1 MSVTDA
7 RAAANPPAKI
17 LHLITGLARGGAQTM
32 LTRLVTHLDRRRF
45 EPLVVSLI
53 DGGPQSDAIAG
64 AGVRVMGLGMRQGM
78 PSLRAVRRLRQIVAA
93 EGPAFI
99 QSWLYHADLL
109 ALVAASGVPVAWN
122 IRLSSIAGEP
132 HQRQLRIMQ
141 RILAF
146 LSRRPA
152 CVMVNSEAGK
162 RFHEAIGYRP
172 RRWEIVPN
180 GFDVG
185 AYWPNPTARADWRR
199 RLGFDSAQRVIG
211 MVARVDGMKDHVTF
225 LEAAQRVAAQRND
238 VRFLLIGAGTEKL
251 QVPPRLRETLRAL
264 GDRSDVGDILP
275 ALDLMVLSSHGEGFP
290 NVIGEAMACGVPCVS
305 SDVGEARALIGQT
318 GAVVPPRDPGALAG
332 AVLGMLARDAESMS
346 ALGAASRERIVSHF
360 SIDAVARRYE
370 AIYADII
377 GAPRE
382 S

>member
-1 MSVTDA
+1 MSVGTA
-7 RAAANPPAKI
+7 RPAAVRPAKI

-45 EPLVVSLI
+45 EPLVVSLM
-53 DGGPQSDAIAG
+53 DGGPQADAIAA
-64 AGVRVMGLGMRQGM
+64 AGVRVMGLGMRHGM
-78 PSLRAVRRLRQIVAA
+78 PSLRAVRRLRQIIGA
-93 EGPAFI
+93 EGPALI

-109 ALVAASGVPVAWN
+109 ALVAAGRIPVAWN

-141 RILAF
+141 RVLAF

-162 RFHEAIGYRP
+162 RYHEAIGYCP

-180 GFDVG
+180 GFDVE
-185 AYWPNPTARADWRR
+185 AFRPNPMARADWRH
-199 RLGFDSAQRVIG
+199 RLGFDAARRVIG
-211 MVARVDGMKDHVTF
+211 MVARVDGMKDHGTF
-225 LEAAQRVAAQRND
+225 LEAAQKVATQRD
-238 VRFLLIGAGTEKL
+238 DARFVLIGAGTETL
-251 QVPPRLRETLRAL
+251 PLPRRLRETLRAL
-264 GDRSDVGDILP
+264 GDRSDVGNILP
-275 ALDLMVLSSHGEGFP
+275 ALDLVVLSSHGEGFP

-305 SDVGEARALIGQT
+305 SDVGEARMLIGET
-318 GAVVPPRDPGALAG
+318 GAIVPPRDPGALAD
-332 AVLGMLARDAESMS
+332 AILGMLGRDAEAM
-346 ALGAASRERIVSHF
+346 ATLGAASRERIVSRF

>member
-1 MSVTDA
+1 MSVGNA
-7 RAAANPPAKI
+7 RPAAVRSAKI
-17 LHLITGLARGGAQTM
+17 LHLITGLARGGTQTM

-53 DGGPQSDAIAG
+53 DGGPQADAIAA
-64 AGVRVMGLGMRQGM
+64 AGVRVMGLGMRHGM
-78 PSLRAVRRLRQIVAA
+78 PSVRAVRRLRQIIGA
-93 EGPAFI
+93 EGPALI

-109 ALVAASGVPVAWN
+109 ALVAAGGIPVAWN

-132 HQRQLRIMQ
+132 HARQLRIMQ

-162 RFHEAIGYRP
+162 RFHEVLGYRP
-172 RRWEIVPN
+172 KRWEIVPN
-180 GFDVG
+180 GFDVE
-185 AYWPNPTARADWRR
+185 AFRPNPMARADWRR
-199 RLGFDSAQRVIG
+199 RLGFDAAQRVIG
-211 MVARVDGMKDHVTF
+211 MVARVDGMKDHGTF
-225 LEAAQRVAAQRND
+225 LEAAQKVAAQRHD
-238 VRFLLIGAGTEKL
+238 ARFVLIGAGTEKL
-251 QVPPRLRETLRAL
+251 PLSPRLRETLRAL
-264 GDRSDVGDILP
+264 GDRSDVGNILP

-305 SDVGEARALIGQT
+305 SDVGEARMLIGET
-318 GAVVPPRDPGALAG
+318 GAIVPSRDPGALAD
-332 AVLGMLARDAESMS
+332 AVLGMLARDAETM
-346 ALGAASRERIVSHF
+346 ARLGAASRERIVSHF
-360 SIDAVARRYE
+360 SIDAVTRRYE